1 MIKYRIYPS
10 LLDNFEY
17 MQLADTEEE
26 CEKREKS
33 LLDAINRV
41 EREPSYYMA
50 RGTALNELVD
60 AAACRVPMKNE
71 REYMF
76 IDEGDNGG
84 YHKLYVDGFELAFA
98 DNLVS
103 QLAGYVKGMSPQV
116 YCEATLNTLHG
127 NVLLYG
133 YADYVGQ
140 DNVVDLKTC
149 KAFEAGKYDGHWQRF
164 VYPYCLMAS
173 GMMAD
178 VFRFDYLCAELV
190 AGHDGLLN
198 GSVYSDIYPADF
210 AECEAVLIAQLDY
223 LFLPWLEQ
231 HREQITDK
239 RIFNEQ

>member
-98 DNLVS
+98 DTLVS
-103 QLAGYVKGMSPQV
+103 QLAGAVKGMSPQV
-116 YCEATLNTLHG
+116 YCEASIFTVG
-127 NVLLYG
+127 GEVLLYG
-133 YADYVGQ
+133 YPDYVGQ
-140 DNVVDLKTC
+140 DTVVDLKTTQR
-149 KAFEAGKYDGHWQRF
+149 FEAGNYAEHWQHR
-164 VYPYCLMAS
+164 VYPYCLVRS

-178 VFRFDYLCAELV
+178 VYSFDYICAELS
-190 AGHDGLLN
+190 AGRDGLLD
-198 GSVYSDIYPADF
+198 GTVYVDGYHVDF
-210 AECEAVLIAQLDY
+210 AECEKALREMLGY
-223 LFLPWLEQ
+223 HFLPWLES
-231 HREQITDK
+231 HRDKVTDK
-239 RIFNEQ
+239 RIFNEN